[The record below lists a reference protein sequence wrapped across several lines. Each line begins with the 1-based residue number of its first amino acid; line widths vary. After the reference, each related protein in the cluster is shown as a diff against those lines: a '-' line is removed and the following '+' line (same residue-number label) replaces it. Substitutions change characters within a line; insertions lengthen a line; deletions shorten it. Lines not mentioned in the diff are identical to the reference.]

1 MFAIIKNGKIDQV
14 IRPGVAFDIN
24 GVQYPANWFYCSTI
38 EDKAGIGAVDVIV
51 EPRPDDRFY
60 FVDEAAPVLADSVVT
75 MGFTVTPK
83 DLVQLKADLTKQLNA
98 VAYEM
103 LRPTDY
109 MDSRPNYVAPA
120 DFLTWRESVRS
131 VAQAAKKAIASCLT
145 VEELAVLPW
154 MVWPPDPDQIA
165 LTK

>member
-1 MFAIIKNGKIDQV
+1 MFAIMKDGKIAQV
-14 IRPGVAFDIN
+14 IRPGVAFDID
-24 GVQYPANWFYCSTI
+24 GIQYPANWFYCSTI
-38 EDKAGIGAVDVIV
+38 EDKDGIGAVDVIV

-60 FVDEAAPVLADSVVT
+60 FVGEAPPVFADGVVT

-83 DLVQLKADLTKQLNA
+83 DIVQLKTDMTKQINA

-120 DFLTWRESVRS
+120 DFLTWRESVRI
-131 VAQAAKKAIASCLT
+131 VAQAAKKAIALCLT
-145 VEELAVLPW
+145 VDDLVALPW
-154 MVWPPDPDQIA
+154 VVWPPDPDQVA

>member
-1 MFAIIKNGKIDQV
+1 MFAIMKDGKIAQV
-14 IRPGVAFDIN
+14 IRPGVAFDID
-24 GVQYPANWFYCSTI
+24 GIQYPANWFYCSTI
-38 EDKAGIGAVDVIV
+38 EDKDGIGAVDVIV

-60 FVDEAAPVLADSVVT
+60 FVGEAPPVFADGVVT

-83 DLVQLKADLTKQLNA
+83 DIV
-98 VAYEM
+98 EM

-120 DFLTWRESVRS
+120 DFLTWRESVRI
-131 VAQAAKKAIASCLT
+131 VAQAAKKAIALCLT
-145 VEELAVLPW
+145 VDDLVALPW
-154 MVWPPDPDQIA
+154 VVWPPDPDQVA